1 MKLFSTERTDVHLL
15 DSEYAENLQLY
26 LVNNRT
32 HLAQYEPLR
41 DDKYFALGN
50 IQNRIVDFLNDYQ
63 EKRSL
68 LLVVTLKNDKK
79 IIGSIN
85 FTNFVYG
92 VFQAC
97 YLGFSLDYASQGKGL
112 MYESLDSSIEY
123 VRMNYGIHRIM
134 ANHLPDNLRS
144 SNTLRRLGFKKEGHA
159 QSYLKING
167 VWQDHILNSLVFL
180 D

>member
-15 DSEYAENLQLY
+15 VSEYAKNLQLY
-26 LVNNRT
+26 LLNNRA
-32 HLAQYEPLR
+32 HLAPYEPLR
-41 DDKYFALGN
+41 DDEYFELEN
-50 IQNRIVDFLNDYQ
+50 IRNRIINSLNDYQ

-68 LLVVTLKNDKK
+68 FLVVTLKDNKQ

-92 VFQAC
+92 IFQAC
-97 YLGFSLDYASQGKGL
+97 YLGFSLDHASQGKGL
-112 MYESLDSSIEY
+112 MYESLESSIEY
-123 VRMNYGIHRIM
+123 VRESYGIHRIM

-144 SNTLRRLGFKKEGHA
+144 SNTLKKLGFKKEGYA